1 MTDKTLL
8 KILTKRKPSII
19 FSVSGLIAGIY
30 AGFMVWYA
38 LKTYIPGPLH
48 THLSYLAVIVL
59 GISAFIAVYQIPDLL
74 FANEKIEHVLPL
86 PIDSGTV
93 IFVLLKKVICLQAE
107 LCIAVY
113 WAGFLFCFR
122 NALAVS
128 FAVLYC
134 LIMLVSLNLLVFLL
148 SVAIGTITPHRSVG
162 YVFLVLQFAGPIV
175 LLLDAGAGMTMVPML
190 TSRSVT
196 LILCS
201 SLTIAAGTLF
211 VAARLRTKINACY
224 LLAYQNVQGFQR
236 KNSMVHSRNCLVRNP
251 YSFLEWKRVTR
262 NKALLFFSNIKNIIT
277 VLLLTGLLSKKL
289 LGAELL
295 VPYQIEILLLVS
307 CAAVNTVSSTAYSSD
322 GNRTFYAFLPIS
334 SQKMFYWKTLHGFL
348 WGEVTILLFWAATLI
363 FRKISLPDAILLL
376 LYGTIINYVCVW
388 LGVLFDFKMPRTA
401 NSTNELLHGNLSKFY
416 VLIAVLVLTVIEIN
430 LWQKYCT
437 GISLILFVTLCGV
450 VLIFLEIA
458 YSCRTGGE
466 LNDRSD

>member
-1 MTDKTLL
+1 M

-134 LIMLVSLNLLVFLL
+134 LIMLVSLMILFSIHNL
-148 SVAIGTITPHRSVG
+148 
-162 YVFLVLQFAGPIV
+162 
-175 LLLDAGAGMTMVPML
+175 D
-190 TSRSVT
+190 
-196 LILCS
+196 
-201 SLTIAAGTLF
+201 
-211 VAARLRTKINACY
+211 
-224 LLAYQNVQGFQR
+224 
-236 KNSMVHSRNCLVRNP
+236 
-251 YSFLEWKRVTR
+251 
-262 NKALLFFSNIKNIIT
+262 
-277 VLLLTGLLSKKL
+277 
-289 LGAELL
+289 
-295 VPYQIEILLLVS
+295 LVS
-307 CAAVNTVSSTAYSSD
+307 NFCD
-322 GNRTFYAFLPIS
+322 RIIFLD
-334 SQKMFYWKTLHGFL
+334 KN
-348 WGEVTILLFWAATLI
+348 
-363 FRKISLPDAILLL
+363 RKISMTDNAKNFEELEKLFFEK
-376 LYGTIINYVCVW
+376 CV
-388 LGVLFDFKMPRTA
+388 
-401 NSTNELLHGNLSKFY
+401 E
-416 VLIAVLVLTVIEIN
+416 
-430 LWQKYCT
+430 
-437 GISLILFVTLCGV
+437 
-450 VLIFLEIA
+450 
-458 YSCRTGGE
+458 
-466 LNDRSD
+466 

>member
-134 LIMLVSLNLLVFLL
+134 LIMLVSLIFYQLN
-148 SVAIGTITPHRSVG
+148 T
-162 YVFLVLQFAGPIV
+162 
-175 LLLDAGAGMTMVPML
+175 
-190 TSRSVT
+190 
-196 LILCS
+196 S
-201 SLTIAAGTLF
+201 SLDEIIGWLEDVLHSTS
-211 VAARLRTKINACY
+211 Y
-224 LLAYQNVQGFQR
+224 ES
-236 KNSMVHSRNCLVRNP
+236 KN
-251 YSFLEWKRVTR
+251 TD
-262 NKALLFFSNIKNIIT
+262 I
-277 VLLLTGLLSKKL
+277 
-289 LGAELL
+289 
-295 VPYQIEILLLVS
+295 
-307 CAAVNTVSSTAYSSD
+307 
-322 GNRTFYAFLPIS
+322 
-334 SQKMFYWKTLHGFL
+334 
-348 WGEVTILLFWAATLI
+348 
-363 FRKISLPDAILLL
+363 
-376 LYGTIINYVCVW
+376 
-388 LGVLFDFKMPRTA
+388 
-401 NSTNELLHGNLSKFY
+401 
-416 VLIAVLVLTVIEIN
+416 
-430 LWQKYCT
+430 
-437 GISLILFVTLCGV
+437 
-450 VLIFLEIA
+450 
-458 YSCRTGGE
+458 
-466 LNDRSD
+466 